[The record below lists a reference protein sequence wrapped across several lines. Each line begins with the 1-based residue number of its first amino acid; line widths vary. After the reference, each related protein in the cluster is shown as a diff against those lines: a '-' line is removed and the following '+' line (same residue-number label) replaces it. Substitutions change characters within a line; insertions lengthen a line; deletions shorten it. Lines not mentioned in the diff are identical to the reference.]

1 MAFPRRPAGR
11 RGARAA
17 PLATPEHRARAGGGG
32 AGRGGRG
39 EEAAARPPRRRLH
52 RRVTWGARP
61 AAVTWRGGLER
72 REGRL
77 GSCTVSTAPRLARSL
92 PVAPP
97 NGRRARAALTRPSP
111 HSGGS
116 APRHVRRAGPAS
128 SSRCPPKAPARASRL
143 PLSRWPGERGGGGRL
158 TGTAPAGPADRR
170 PGQKP
175 RSFPLGGTRGR
186 CLRACLRAVTRP
198 AVPPRG
204 TERKGLWE
212 RALSPRAQAAK
223 FGTCETV
230 DAFRR
235 WAQRPPRERCE
246 AAGHGGPGRNGLSPL
261 RQCLSPCQ
269 SPPHSPQG
277 TAALFRK
284 SS

>member
-143 PLSRWPGERGGGGRL
+143 PLSRWPGERGGGG
-158 TGTAPAGPADRR
+158 AADRNGAGRARR
-170 PGQKP
+170 PP
-175 RSFPLGGTRGR
+175 A
-186 CLRACLRAVTRP
+186 RAKTAVL
-198 AVPPRG
+198 PPRG
-204 TERKGLWE
+204 NEGPVSPS
-212 RALSPRAQAAK
+212 LSQGRYAPSR
-223 FGTCETV
+223 T
-230 DAFRR
+230 
-235 WAQRPPRERCE
+235 PPGYREE
-246 AAGHGGPGRNGLSPL
+246 GPV
-261 RQCLSPCQ
+261 
-269 SPPHSPQG
+269 
-277 TAALFRK
+277 RK
-284 SS
+284 SSLPSRPGCKIWHLRNRRRFP